1 MITSSKTPENAL
13 EALVQF
19 ALGPT
24 PAAAPTRTIENAK
37 IFLADT
43 LGCALAGSA
52 AETNAAMVQAFA
64 GNEGPYR
71 IPGRPEAT
79 TRDAAAVLTAHAV
92 HCLEW
97 DAVHEPAV
105 VHAMSVTTGALWAEV
120 QSHDIISGR
129 TFLECLIVGVDIA
142 SRLGV
147 ATNSPLRFFRP
158 ATAGLIGATAAIAR
172 MRGLDRQAAKDAL
185 GLAYCQV
192 QGTMQAHVEGTP
204 ALAVQVALSA
214 RAALN
219 ACNMAAAGMSGPH
232 DIFTGPFGYFS
243 LIEETGD
250 TGMLLNGLG
259 DRFAIDELSI
269 KPYPTGRASHGVLSV
284 LLRYISNG
292 TVTPGTFTGL
302 KASVPPLVHRLVG
315 RPLQPNMSPAYAR
328 LCLPFLVGLALQDGK
343 IDPRE
348 FCKARFEDPAI
359 HALAQKVDIIVD
371 DNPDMNALS
380 PQNVEIQLQNGDKI
394 TLGVPAVLGAPDNP
408 LPDQDLLAKFQ
419 LAASI
424 ASAPLSPEQ
433 SNPIFVA
440 LKSID
445 TSKNCF
451 HDFRPLFT
459 H

>member
-1 MITSSKTPENAL
+1 MTTAPEIHENAID
-13 EALVQF
+13 ALVQF

-24 PAAAPTRTIENAK
+24 PAAAPSHTIESAK
-37 IFLADT
+37 AFLVDT

-52 AETNAAMVQAFA
+52 AETNASMVNAFA
-64 GNEGPYR
+64 GDHGPYR
-71 IPGRPEAT
+71 IPGRPETA
-79 TRDAAAVLTAHAV
+79 TRDTAAVLTAHAI

-120 QSHDIISGR
+120 QSHECISGG

-172 MRGLDRQAAKDAL
+172 MRDLGESETKDAL
-185 GLAYCQV
+185 GLAYSQV

-219 ACNMAAAGMSGPH
+219 ACDMASAGLSGPH

-250 TGMLLNGLG
+250 IGMMLDGLG
-259 DRFAIDELSI
+259 DRFAIDDLSI

-284 LLRYISNG
+284 LLKNITEG
-292 TVTPGTFTGL
+292 TVSSETLAGL
-302 KASVPPLVHRLVG
+302 TASVPPLVHRLVG
-315 RPLQPNMSPAYAR
+315 RPLKPDMSPAYAR

-348 FCKARFEDPAI
+348 FRAARFLDPAI
-359 HALAQKVDIIVD
+359 HATAQKVDITID
-371 DNPDMNALS
+371 ENPDKNALS
-380 PQNVEIQLQNGDKI
+380 PQKVEIQGQKGDKI
-394 TLGVPAVLGAPDNP
+394 TINVPAVLGAPDNP
-408 LPDQDLLAKFQ
+408 LSDQDLLAKFQ

-424 ASAPLSPEQ
+424 AFAPLSPEQ
-433 SNPIFVA
+433 ARPIFA
-440 LKSID
+440 AIRSLDIA
-445 TSKNCF
+445 KNCF
-451 HDFRPLFT
+451 DNFRLLFP